1 MAVRVALTGTPGVGK
16 TRLAAV
22 AARSGWR
29 VVDVKAWAQEM
40 GCVAGYDD
48 EDQAVAIDVGRLA
61 RQMPPDD
68 GSMVLYEGHLSHF
81 LPVDVAWVLRCDP
94 DVLRG
99 RLQRRGYSTGKVVEN
114 LEAEALDIILQ
125 EALDMGAPVLQRD
138 GTRRSPEALF
148 QAFVEASLGAPK
160 GNDLEAVDWSDRLPF
175 A

>member
-1 MAVRVALTGTPGVGK
+1 
-16 TRLAAV
+16 
-22 AARSGWR
+22 
-29 VVDVKAWAQEM
+29 
-40 GCVAGYDD
+40 
-48 EDQAVAIDVGRLA
+48 
-61 RQMPPDD
+61 
-68 GSMVLYEGHLSHF
+68 
-81 LPVDVAWVLRCDP
+81 VDVAWVLRCDP